1 MKSHRYSFRSHDQ
14 YGTVRISAR
23 EQRASGCRS
32 TRPRA
37 RAGTSGG
44 VRAGN
49 TVHAGSGGEIGS
61 RSSCLEVSTRAN
73 PAVYLLIRDGPSGRS
88 PIAVYRRPGGF

>member
-44 VRAGN
+44 VRAGH

-61 RSSCLEVSTRAN
+61 RSSCLEVS
-73 PAVYLLIRDGPSGRS
+73 AVYLLIRDGPSGRS
-88 PIAVYRRPGGF
+88 PIAVSRRRGLLNG

>member
-23 EQRASGCRS
+23 EQRLQP
-32 TRPRA
+32 TRP
-37 RAGTSGG
+37 SGYVRRG

>member
-23 EQRASGCRS
+23 EQRASGCRP

-37 RAGTSGG
+37 GRSGA

-88 PIAVYRRPGGF
+88 PIAVSRRRGLLNG